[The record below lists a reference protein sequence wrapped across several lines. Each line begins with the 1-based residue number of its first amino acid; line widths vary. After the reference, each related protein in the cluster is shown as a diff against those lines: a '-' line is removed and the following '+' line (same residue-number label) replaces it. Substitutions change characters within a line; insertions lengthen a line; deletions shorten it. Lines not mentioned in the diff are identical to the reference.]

1 MSPEKDSEPDKTEKT
16 AAGAGKT
23 GRKTGK
29 MKTLRKAADFIPDT
43 PGAAADSMSVQTDDP
58 LERQYFRRALLVIGG
73 AFLVMMFFFTV
84 FFFLAVRGAEKTV
97 IPDIV
102 EKDLVEALVM
112 LQERELYPRVQVKY
126 TGDPSDKGMV
136 IDQDPE
142 PGLYVKAGRRVI
154 VTVSKGA
161 IVDNVEDYVGK
172 NLTDVRSRL
181 ASLFST
187 FKPLLVIREPVTYVY
202 DDSDPGTVLSQTPA
216 AGTPLG
222 DPEDL
227 ILIVSRGALDKPV
240 RTMNWDDYSVDN
252 AMRSLA
258 RIPLPF
264 IFVEDDSVPPRG
276 TAARVFSQSP
286 PPDVEVGLDQTI
298 TLKYSRPESWPEGF
312 RYGLFDYTLPE
323 YPVPVLLEVIIR
335 EPGTDDR
342 KLFSMPHSGGRISF
356 PYVVP
361 VGTGIVVM
369 VNGKEITREDITA
382 E

>member
-1 MSPEKDSEPDKTEKT
+1 MSSVNKSSDKKEKKTLSRV
-16 AAGAGKT
+16 AHGAGII
-23 GRKTGK
+23 
-29 MKTLRKAADFIPDT
+29 IPNT
-43 PGAAADSMSVQTDDP
+43 SGAEADSLSVQMDDP
-58 LERQYFRRALLVIGG
+58 TERRYFRRTLLIIG
-73 AFLVMMFFFTV
+73 ATFLVMVFFFTV

-97 IPDIV
+97 IPNIV

-136 IDQDPE
+136 ISQDPE

-154 VTVSKGA
+154 LTVSKGA
-161 IVDNVEDYVGK
+161 IVDNVEDYIGK
-172 NLTDVRSRL
+172 SLSEVQGRL

-187 FKPLLVIREPVTYVY
+187 FKPLLIIREPVTYVY
-202 DDSDPGTVLSQTPA
+202 DDAEAGTVLSQTPA
-216 AGTPLG
+216 PGTPLG
-222 DPEDL
+222 EPEDL
-227 ILIVSRGALDKPV
+227 ILIVSRGSLDKPV
-240 RTMNWDDYSVDN
+240 RIPDWKDYSADN

-264 IFVEDDSVPPRG
+264 VFAEDNVTPVG
-276 TAARVFSQSP
+276 TVARITSQSP
-286 PPDVEVGLDQTI
+286 PPESEVGLDRTI
-298 TLKYSRPESWPEGF
+298 TLRYSRPESWPEGF
-312 RYGLFDYTLPE
+312 SYGLFDYTLPE

-335 EPGTDDR
+335 EPETEDR

-361 VGTGIVVM
+361 QGTGIVVI
-369 VNGKEITREDITA
+369 VNGKELAREDITA